1 MTLVTVVTVIY
12 GYSISVTSVTT
23 VTQLISI
30 EMGEQTMEL
39 TYTKI
44 GDYLYPDLTLPE
56 TRNDYPLGKYGMLR
70 KTYLKKHRPMV
81 YDRLLLVGQLDA
93 HLWEIDK
100 IATDQVNQ
108 MVADL
113 AAKEGVDE
121 RLQATDQM
129 RWVGLMNNF
138 KAVAEEVVLQEIVYG

>member
-1 MTLVTVVTVIY
+1 
-12 GYSISVTSVTT
+12 
-23 VTQLISI
+23 
-30 EMGEQTMEL
+30 MEL

-56 TRNDYPLGKYGMLR
+56 TKDDHPLGKYGMLR

-93 HLWEIDK
+93 HLQEIDK
-100 IATDQVNQ
+100 IATEQVNH

-121 RLQATDQM
+121 HLEATDQT

-138 KAVAEEVVLQEIVYG
+138 KVAAEEVVLREIIYG

>member
-1 MTLVTVVTVIY
+1 
-12 GYSISVTSVTT
+12 
-23 VTQLISI
+23 
-30 EMGEQTMEL
+30 MEL

-44 GDYLYPDLTLPE
+44 GDYFYPDLTLPE
-56 TRNDYPLGKYGMLR
+56 TKDDYPLEKYGMLR
-70 KTYLKKHRPMV
+70 KTYLKQHHPMV

-93 HLWEIDK
+93 HLREIDK
-100 IATDQVNQ
+100 IATEQVNQ

-121 RLQATDQM
+121 QLKASDQM

-138 KAVAEEVVLQEIVYG
+138 KAATEEVILQEIVCG

>member
-1 MTLVTVVTVIY
+1 
-12 GYSISVTSVTT
+12 
-23 VTQLISI
+23 
-30 EMGEQTMEL
+30 MEL

-56 TRNDYPLGKYGMLR
+56 TKDDHPLGKYGMLR
-70 KTYLKKHRPMV
+70 KTYLKQHRPIV

-93 HLWEIDK
+93 HLREIDK
-100 IATDQVNQ
+100 IATEQVNH
-108 MVADL
+108 MVAHL

-121 RLQATDQM
+121 QLKATDQM

-138 KAVAEEVVLQEIVYG
+138 QAAAEEVILQEIVCG

>member
-1 MTLVTVVTVIY
+1 
-12 GYSISVTSVTT
+12 
-23 VTQLISI
+23 
-30 EMGEQTMEL
+30 MEL

-44 GDYLYPDLTLPE
+44 GDYLYPDLTLLE
-56 TRNDYPLGKYGMLR
+56 IKDDHPLGKYGMLR
-70 KTYLKKHRPMV
+70 KTYLKQHHPMV
-81 YDRLLLVGQLDA
+81 YDRLLLAGQLDA
-93 HLWEIDK
+93 HLREIAK

-121 RLQATDQM
+121 QLKTTDQM

-138 KAVAEEVVLQEIVYG
+138 KVAAEEVVFREIVYG

>member
-1 MTLVTVVTVIY
+1 
-12 GYSISVTSVTT
+12 
-23 VTQLISI
+23 
-30 EMGEQTMEL
+30 MEL

-44 GDYLYPDLTLPE
+44 GDYFYPDLTLPE
-56 TRNDYPLGKYGMLR
+56 TKDDHPLGKYGMLR
-70 KTYLKKHRPMV
+70 KTYLKQHHPMV

-93 HLWEIDK
+93 HLREIDK
-100 IATDQVNQ
+100 IATEQVNQ

-121 RLQATDQM
+121 HLKATDQM

-138 KAVAEEVVLQEIVYG
+138 KAAAEEVVLQEIVYE

>member
-1 MTLVTVVTVIY
+1 
-12 GYSISVTSVTT
+12 
-23 VTQLISI
+23 
-30 EMGEQTMEL
+30 MEL
-39 TYTKI
+39 TYTQI

-56 TRNDYPLGKYGMLR
+56 TKDDHPLGKYGMLR

-93 HLWEIDK
+93 HLQEIDK
-100 IATDQVNQ
+100 IATEQVNQ

-121 RLQATDQM
+121 QLKATDQM
-129 RWVGLMNNF
+129 SWVGLMNNF
-138 KAVAEEVVLQEIVYG
+138 KATAEKMVLQEIVYE

>member
-1 MTLVTVVTVIY
+1 
-12 GYSISVTSVTT
+12 
-23 VTQLISI
+23 
-30 EMGEQTMEL
+30 MEL

-56 TRNDYPLGKYGMLR
+56 TKVDHPLGKYGMLR
-70 KTYLKKHRPMV
+70 KTYLKQHRPMV

-93 HLWEIDK
+93 HLREIDK
-100 IATDQVNQ
+100 IATEQVNH

-121 RLQATDQM
+121 QLKAADQL
-129 RWVGLMNNF
+129 RWVGLMNSF
-138 KAVAEEVVLQEIVYG
+138 RAAAEEQILREIVYA